1 MGDTMQQ
8 RVKILAVLK
17 TREANQAVSAVAA
30 RAVQAQIDVRIGEVR
45 ELAPRLV
52 NGHAPDVLLADVNLD
67 DTADLEALGNFAR
80 THAAST
86 VVIATSSSATLEGM
100 RRLMRVGIQDFV
112 PQPIVEADLMSALD
126 AALLRRQ
133 QAAPVPA
140 KTGRIVTILRACGGV
155 GATTIATQ
163 TALALARSGAR
174 RQQHVALL
182 DLDFQNGGC
191 ALALDLD
198 PEVTIEGVL
207 DTPERLDSTFLDG
220 SMVRHASGL
229 ELLAAAR
236 HSVPFE
242 TMTPDL
248 AEAILRCAAQ
258 DRSYVLVELPRL
270 ACRWTASVLAASD
283 LVILVTQLTVPA
295 LRQARRELNAL
306 SATTAGEV
314 AVLVNRYERRWWRNR
329 VRLREAEQ
337 ALGRSVDFMVAN
349 DYRTVSEALN
359 TGKPLTELKRGAR
372 VSRDIVQL
380 AERLQDRL
388 KREPAFEVARLH

>member
-8 RVKILAVLK
+8 PIKILAVLK

-45 ELAPRLV
+45 ELASRLV

-67 DTADLEALGNFAR
+67 DTADLEALGTFAR
-80 THAAST
+80 THGAST
-86 VVIATSSSATLEGM
+86 VVIATSSSATLDGM

-133 QAAPVPA
+133 QAAPAPT

-182 DLDFQNGGC
+182 DLDFQSGGC

-270 ACRWTASVLAASD
+270 ACRWTATVLAASD

-388 KREPAFEVARLH
+388 KREPAFQVARLR

>member
-1 MGDTMQQ
+1 
-8 RVKILAVLK
+8 
-17 TREANQAVSAVAA
+17 
-30 RAVQAQIDVRIGEVR
+30 
-45 ELAPRLV
+45 
-52 NGHAPDVLLADVNLD
+52 
-67 DTADLEALGNFAR
+67 
-80 THAAST
+80 
-86 VVIATSSSATLEGM
+86 
-100 RRLMRVGIQDFV
+100 
-112 PQPIVEADLMSALD
+112 
-126 AALLRRQ
+126 
-133 QAAPVPA
+133 
-140 KTGRIVTILRACGGV
+140 
-155 GATTIATQ
+155 
-163 TALALARSGAR
+163 
-174 RQQHVALL
+174 
-182 DLDFQNGGC
+182 
-191 ALALDLD
+191 
-198 PEVTIEGVL
+198 
-207 DTPERLDSTFLDG
+207 
-220 SMVRHASGL
+220 MVRHASGL

-359 TGKPLTELKRGAR
+359 TGKPLTELRRGAR

-388 KREPAFEVARLH
+388 KREPAFQVARLR